1 MQQLVIGV
9 SRKLA
14 VVARVALWV
23 SGTGLVLM
31 TAAVAWQV
39 FGRYVLNATPVWT
52 EVTAVLLMGWF
63 IFLGAAV
70 GIREGYHL
78 SFDIMLYILPTRVKA
93 VLFTISDLL
102 VAGFALGMTFYGLQL
117 AQGTWSNTISGLGLP
132 RGVTFLGLLTGGG
145 LMVIFSLE
153 RVARRFVGLPTA
165 RFGETELTGE

>member
-1 MQQLVIGV
+1 VQDLVIGV
-9 SRKLA
+9 SRRLSI
-14 VVARVALWV
+14 VARIALWI

-52 EVTAVLLMGWF
+52 ETTAVLLMGWF
-63 IFLGAAV
+63 IFLGASV

-78 SFDIMLYILPTRVKA
+78 SFDILLYVLPPRAKA

-102 VAGFALGMTFYGLQL
+102 VAAFAFGMMAYGLQL
-117 AQGTWSNTISGLGLP
+117 AQGTWSNTMPALGLP
-132 RGVTFLGLLTGGG
+132 SGVSFLALLTGGG

-153 RVARRFVGLPTA
+153 RVARRLVGLPTA
-165 RFGETELTGE
+165 RFGETELGTE

>member
-1 MQQLVIGV
+1 VQNLMISV

-14 VVARVALWV
+14 IVARIALWI

-78 SFDIMLYILPTRVKA
+78 SFDILLYIVPPRIKA

-102 VAGFALGMTFYGLQL
+102 VAAFALGMVFYGLQL
-117 AQGTWSNTISGLGLP
+117 AQGTWSNTIPGLGVP
-132 RGVTFLGLLTGGG
+132 RGIGFLGLLSGGA
-145 LMVIFSLE
+145 LMILFSLE
-153 RVARRFVGLPTA
+153 RVARRLVGLPTA
-165 RFGETELTGE
+165 RFGETELTRE

>member
-1 MQQLVIGV
+1 MKAIVIRV
-9 SRKLA
+9 SRALA
-14 VVARVALWV
+14 VVARVALWI

-78 SFDIMLYILPTRVKA
+78 SFDILLYILPQRVKL

-102 VAGFALGMTFYGLQL
+102 VATFALGMMLYGLQL
-117 AQGTWSNTISGLGLP
+117 AQGTWSNTISGIGLP
-132 RGVTFLGLLTGGG
+132 SGVTFFGLLTGGG
-145 LMVIFSLE
+145 LIMIFSFE
-153 RVARRFVGLPTA
+153 RVARRLVGLPTA
-165 RFGETELTGE
+165 RFGETEMTGD

>member
-1 MQQLVIGV
+1 MKAIVIRV
-9 SRKLA
+9 SRVLA
-14 VVARVALWV
+14 VVARIALWI

-78 SFDIMLYILPTRVKA
+78 SFDILLYILPQRVKLI
-93 VLFTISDLL
+93 LFTISDLL
-102 VAGFALGMTFYGLQL
+102 VATFALGMMLYGLQL
-117 AQGTWSNTISGLGLP
+117 AQGTWSNTISGIGLP
-132 RGVTFLGLLTGGG
+132 SGVTFFGLLTGGG
-145 LMVIFSLE
+145 LIMIFSFE
-153 RVARRFVGLPTA
+153 RVARRLVGLPTA
-165 RFGETELTGE
+165 RFGETEMTGD

>member
-1 MQQLVIGV
+1 MLDFVIGV
-9 SRKLA
+9 SRRLA
-14 VVARVALWV
+14 VVARLALWI

-78 SFDIMLYILPTRVKA
+78 SFDILLYILPQRVKH
-93 VLFTISDLL
+93 VLFTVSDLL
-102 VAGFALGMTFYGLQL
+102 VAAFATGMTVYGLQL
-117 AQGTWSNTISGLGLP
+117 AQGTWSNTMPGLGLP
-132 RGVTFLGLLTGGG
+132 SGVSFLAVLTGGG
-145 LMVIFSLE
+145 LIVIFSLE
-153 RVARRFVGLPTA
+153 RVARRLVGLPTA
-165 RFGETELTGE
+165 RFGETDLPEE